1 MTAVVDTHY
10 FVTTAK
16 KRGLYREDTLVATP
30 LIPPVLIL
38 GRRRVDLLAR
48 CFDPWPASA
57 PDARLIGSGRLT
69 RTEVAI
75 LRLLAAHAPAT
86 VPREEILRALWN
98 LAARSSRTLD
108 THITRLRRKL
118 EDNPAAPHHLMTV
131 YRVGYR
137 LEWTACEP
145 AAPDASDPKP
155 AGSNGS
161 AENGSAASADPSQ
174 SPPLNGTASTRF
186 ADRPASAYLT
196 RAAPLLPPFDTPFPS
211 QNGHLG
217 HSNSA
222 SSSS

>member
-1 MTAVVDTHY
+1 MTTVVDTHY

-30 LIPPVLIL
+30 HIPPVLIL

-48 CFDPWPASA
+48 RFDPWPPSA
-57 PDARLIGSGRLT
+57 ADARLVGSGRLT

-75 LRLLAAHAPAT
+75 LRLLASHAPAT
-86 VPREEILRALWN
+86 VPRDEILRALWN

-145 AAPDASDPKP
+145 APP
-155 AGSNGS
+155 G
-161 AENGSAASADPSQ
+161 PSQ
-174 SPPLNGTASTRF
+174 NAPLNGHAAPLS
-186 ADRPASAYLT
+186 DRLPASPEPPC
-196 RAAPLLPPFDTPFPS
+196 AAPLLPPIDALLPS

-222 SSSS
+222 ASSS